1 MFEPRWRSGVSLY
14 QCVYFSYFFLFSL
27 AVGGHN
33 SWSYYIDF
41 FSLENMK
48 YLKKILN
55 IFYKYKGRK
64 SQCFCPFPYFK
75 TFLHIIKHNLGHI
88 CSWWIFNF
96 RDSQV
101 KPGVCEPW
109 RLHSEK
115 MKDIDIG
122 KEYIIP
128 SPGYRNV
135 RERASTSRQDREDS
149 KYKRTGLVS
158 ISFLSSLS

>member
-1 MFEPRWRSGVSLY
+1 MKKLGVSLPV
-14 QCVYFSYFFLFSL
+14 CLFFLSFLFSL
-27 AVGGHN
+27 AVGGH
-33 SWSYYIDF
+33 ILDPITLIF

-48 YLKKILN
+48 YLKN
-55 IFYKYKGRK
+55 IFYRYKGRK

-75 TFLHIIKHNLGHI
+75 TFLHIIKHNLGNT

-96 RDSQV
+96 RNSQV
-101 KPGVCEPW
+101 EPGVCAPW
-109 RLHSEK
+109 CLQSEK

-135 RERASTSRQDREDS
+135 QERASTSRQDRDDS

-158 ISFLSSLS
+158 MSFLSFLS